1 MTARRGLTEGE
12 AFESDSSQA
21 IYRPVQRAARGLDG
35 DDIAPTSMKRAA
47 RRILADDTTTIRP
60 GFRPGVAA
68 GVETTIIRIKHASS
82 TPQRRRVSLVAAVVP
97 VLAVATIA
105 GFGILGPQTSNT
117 SKPPVAM
124 AFAQNP
130 APAAAVAPAGADV
143 VAPASLLPADNA
155 AAADALATDEQVKA
169 AAKAAAEEKARAA
182 AAAEAAA
189 KARAGEYGDYMASD
203 GGGDPV
209 AVEDGTVIYPVTGF
223 SLTSTFGWRS
233 SPFHRG
239 SEFHTGVDLAL
250 PCGQP
255 IYAAASGVVT
265 FADWNGG
272 FGLYTA
278 ISSGPFVLG
287 YGHQS
292 QIVVQPGQSVAQG
305 ELIGYVGSTGA
316 STGCHVHFQAIN
328 QAQHKYFDP
337 LTLIH

>member
-21 IYRPVQRAARGLDG
+21 IYRPVRHAARGLDS
-35 DDIAPTSMKRAA
+35 DDTAPINMTRAA
-47 RRILADDTTTIRP
+47 RRFLTDDTTTIRP
-60 GFRPGVAA
+60 GFKAGVAA
-68 GVETTIIRIKHASS
+68 SVETTIIRIKHASS
-82 TPQRRRVSLVAAVVP
+82 TPQRRRISLAAIVVP
-97 VLAVATIA
+97 VLGVATIA

-117 SKPPVAM
+117 SQPPVAM

-130 APAAAVAPAGADV
+130 APVAKVAPAGDAVDY
-143 VAPASLLPADNA
+143 PASLLPADA
-155 AAADALATDEQVKA
+155 SAADALATDAQVKAEAEA
-169 AAKAAAEEKARAA
+169 AAKAAAAAA

-189 KARAGEYGDYMASD
+189 KARAGLYGDYMATD

-209 AVEDGTVIYPVTGF
+209 PVEDGAFIWPVSGF

-239 SEFHTGVDLAL
+239 SEFHTGLDLAL

-255 IYAAASGVVT
+255 IYASAGGVVT
-265 FADWNGG
+265 FADWMGG
-272 FGLYTA
+272 FGNYTA
-278 ISSGPFVLG
+278 INSGPVSIG

-292 QIVVQPGQSVAQG
+292 QIVVAPGQTVAQG
-305 ELIGYVGSTGA
+305 ELVGYVGSTGA

-337 LTLIH
+337 MTLIH